1 MKRVYSSLN
10 RMLAHHAKNLLEAEG
25 IACRVRNENLAG
37 AMGEVPFLE
46 CEMELWVLEER
57 DAARAVEILRYGP
70 LPPLEKGP
78 GWRCACGEMLETQF
92 TQCWN
97 CGALRNA

>member
-1 MKRVYSSLN
+1 MKRVYRSLD
-10 RMLAHHAKNLLEAEG
+10 RPLVHHVRNVLDAEG
-25 IACRVRNENLAG
+25 IRTVLRNENLAG

-46 CEMELWVLEER
+46 CEAEVWVLDER
-57 DAARAVEILRYGP
+57 DAARAAEILRYGP
-70 LPPLEKGP
+70 LAPLAKGP

-97 CGALRNA
+97 CGRERPR